1 MITGTIRVVFGI
13 SGGSKKESS
22 DDLDSSSANFARSS
36 WLCSTILEKDFL
48 ISKFQIFIRKAN
60 STNTFELI
68 RNIIGNIVNLLLK
81 HLQKLLVG
89 FILVSKNI

>member
-22 DDLDSSSANFARSS
+22 DDLDSSSANFALSS

-48 ISKFQIFIRKAN
+48 ISKISNFHSK
-60 STNTFELI
+60 
-68 RNIIGNIVNLLLK
+68 GKVNKNLSVD
-81 HLQKLLVG
+81 QKYYLEYRQS
-89 FILVSKNI
+89 FA